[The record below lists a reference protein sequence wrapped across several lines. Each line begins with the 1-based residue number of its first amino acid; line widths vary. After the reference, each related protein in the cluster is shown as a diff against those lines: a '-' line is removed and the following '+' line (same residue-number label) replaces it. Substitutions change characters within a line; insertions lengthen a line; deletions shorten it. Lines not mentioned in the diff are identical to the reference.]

1 MQLGYTI
8 IYVDSVENTLEF
20 YKRAFNLKIKFL
32 HESKDYGELETG
44 STTLAFASKEVVQF
58 NQMDDYLKVSQKDKQ
73 KSFEIVFVTDE
84 VKNSFDRAIASGAIA
99 LQEPKEKPW
108 GQIVGYV
115 QDINGNVVEL
125 CNHIDS

>member
-8 IYVDSVENTLEF
+8 IYVNSVENTLEF

-44 STTLAFASKEVVQF
+44 STTLAFASQEVAQF
-58 NQMDDYLKVSQKDKQ
+58 NQMDNYLEVSQKDKQ
-73 KSFEIVFVTDE
+73 KTFEIVFVTDD
-84 VKNSFDRAIASGAIA
+84 VQASYDRAISSGAIS
-99 LQEPKEKPW
+99 LKEPEEKPW

-115 QDINGNVVEL
+115 IDINGTIVEL
-125 CNHIDS
+125 CNPVSS